1 LLADLG
7 DDERSPVTFMDPHRE
22 LRRHLVDL
30 LQASG
35 AHLDFDAAVEDLP
48 AGLRGKR
55 PPGVPHS
62 PWRLVEHMRIAQ
74 RDILEF
80 SRNPRHVSP
89 KFPDG
94 YWPDGDAPPSPS
106 AWDETIAAFQ
116 ADLQA
121 MCDLVAD
128 PATDLFAPIAH
139 GEGQTI
145 LREALLVAD
154 HNAYHLGQLIVVR
167 RALGAW
173 PAE

>member
-1 LLADLG
+1 MNQTDA
-7 DDERSPVTFMDPHRE
+7 

-30 LQASG
+30 MEGGG
-35 AHLDFDAAVEDLP
+35 AHLGFAAAVADLLEK
-48 AGLRGKR
+48 LRGKR

-74 RDILEF
+74 WDILEF

-94 YWPDGDAPPSPS
+94 YWPVGDALPTPA

-128 PATDLFAPIAH
+128 PATDLFAPIPH
-139 GEGQTI
+139 GDGQAI

-154 HNAYHLGQLIVVR
+154 HNAYHIGQLIVVR

-173 PAE
+173 PADK